1 MPDKSKHK
9 RIDKHRNGILYNPNL
24 TSDKTNNTGKKI
36 ANNLA
41 IVSKLENEISV
52 ITMELDKLVIEKRKT
67 QNKYYIIHK
76 NKTNRLSQLDNDI
89 LNVSN
94 KLNNKTNTL
103 LTCTR
108 RLNDITWRSD
118 AKPS

>member
-1 MPDKSKHK
+1 MSNKSK
-9 RIDKHRNGILYNPNL
+9 RVDKHRNSILYNPHL

-36 ANNLA
+36 SNNLD
-41 IVSKLENEISV
+41 IVSKIENEISV
-52 ITMELDKLVIEKRKT
+52 ITRELDKLIIEKRKT
-67 QNKYYIIHK
+67 QNKYYVIQK
-76 NKTNRLSQLDNDI
+76 NKINRLSQLDNDI

-118 AKPS
+118 VKSS